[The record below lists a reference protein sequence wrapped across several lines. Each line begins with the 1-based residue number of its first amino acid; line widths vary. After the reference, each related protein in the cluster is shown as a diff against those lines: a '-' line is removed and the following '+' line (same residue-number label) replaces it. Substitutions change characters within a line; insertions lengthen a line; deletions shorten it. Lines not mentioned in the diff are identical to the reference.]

1 MTLKYVDNRDGKEY
15 NLVRI
20 GCQLWFAENLR
31 YYIED
36 SSYMYNDRYSSFEKN
51 GYLYSK
57 DALDELCP
65 PGWHIPSAADFA
77 KLYKS
82 LETSANAMSWVEML
96 AGRHLERNL
105 SLQFGGFGSES
116 QMDFW
121 EEGLGAYF
129 WTSTE
134 GKNKDRQFCV
144 IDAKGVSFRYPAPLR
159 DLFSVRLVCNE
170 VLTTRSNFA
179 YLKRATSNEGPF

>member
-20 GCQLWFAENLR
+20 GSQLWFAENLR
-31 YYIED
+31 YYIEE

-65 PGWHIPSAADFA
+65 PGWHIPSAAEFT
-77 KLYKS
+77 KLFQSFEKS
-82 LETSANAMSWVEML
+82 AHEMNWVEML
-96 AGRHLERNL
+96 AGRHFERNL
-105 SLQFGGFGSES
+105 SLQFGGFGSEA

-121 EEGLGAYF
+121 EEGQGAYF

-144 IDAKGVSFRYPAPLR
+144 IDAKGISFRYPAPLR
-159 DLFSVRLVCNE
+159 DLFSVRLVCDE
-170 VLTTRSNFA
+170 VLTTKPVFGTF
-179 YLKRATSNEGPF
+179 KRTTANE